1 MVSPDLE
8 VSLLPWIASTRDP
21 PPDLQVYPNLQANR
35 LHNDLEASAFH
46 FFTQTPSP
54 RIPDLVITSQLQPAS
69 YATSVQHAIYVE
81 SDHKNSSKTQVP
93 VTRADEQSTSVDLLG
108 VTHPRLRHYEVF
120 FA

>member
-69 YATSVQHAIYVE
+69 YATSVQHAIYLDILRSNRYQYTDTCRTTTHYSATPGVQTWFE
-81 SDHKNSSKTQVP
+81 GSIPCTQ
-93 VTRADEQSTSVDLLG
+93 R
-108 VTHPRLRHYEVF
+108 
-120 FA
+120 